1 MEKRDREELELRA
14 TSLIADQQTA
24 KITEASMSLLQDSE
38 RLRELAEKWRNVAPD
53 IAQGHLFEQLHVV
66 KFNLDA
72 LQKGRLD
79 VKAFTTAA
87 NGKPH
92 DPTDIFIQQARKKI
106 GYQAKSCNDA
116 VRSLFSLTDKLDE
129 SKYAGMVRLPPSE
142 QYEKIKELL
151 EKRVQSGSLKQSQYE
166 DTLRHLRSELS
177 LDGVG
182 SGGVTHIEAMEATKA
197 KVADQVAKDFETKT
211 IRAEMH
217 RSGLEAGKTGAAIAA
232 GVSSVSSLLK
242 LSRGE
247 ATTGEVV
254 AQVTVD
260 AAKGYAASYV
270 TTAVSKGVP
279 HLILKTGASQGAV
292 NVLTKSNAHLAIAAG
307 VVQSGKS
314 IIRYL
319 NGEIDD
325 EQLLSEVSHT
335 AVTGTS
341 AFYYAALGQAIIP
354 IPVVGAFVGS
364 AVGYFV
370 GNMLHQSGLISLGEA
385 SVVKAA
391 RERREHIEALCMTAI
406 PLMRTH
412 RVELESL
419 LEKHFAERRHML
431 TSAFDGL
438 ENSLIDWDADGFAN
452 QLEQVNVAFGAS
464 LPFKTFDEFD
474 AFMEDDSQT
483 FVL

>member
-1 MEKRDREELELRA
+1 M
-14 TSLIADQQTA
+14 
-24 KITEASMSLLQDSE
+24 
-38 RLRELAEKWRNVAPD
+38 VA
-53 IAQGHLFEQLHVV
+53 L
-66 KFNLDA
+66 
-72 LQKGRLD
+72 
-79 VKAFTTAA
+79 
-87 NGKPH
+87 
-92 DPTDIFIQQARKKI
+92 
-106 GYQAKSCNDA
+106 
-116 VRSLFSLTDKLDE
+116 
-129 SKYAGMVRLPPSE
+129 
-142 QYEKIKELL
+142 
-151 EKRVQSGSLKQSQYE
+151 
-166 DTLRHLRSELS
+166 
-177 LDGVG
+177 
-182 SGGVTHIEAMEATKA
+182 
-197 KVADQVAKDFETKT
+197 
-211 IRAEMH
+211 
-217 RSGLEAGKTGAAIAA
+217 
-232 GVSSVSSLLK
+232 
-242 LSRGE
+242 
-247 ATTGEVV
+247 
-254 AQVTVD
+254 VTVD
-260 AAKGYAASYV
+260 AAKGYGASYV

-314 IIRYL
+314 IVRYL

-335 AVTGTS
+335 AVTGAS
-341 AFYYAALGQAIIP
+341 AFYYGALGQAIIP

-412 RVELESL
+412 RIELEAL